1 MRLIYSFLGIVSLI
15 IGIAACTSTP
25 KDDYDPNT
33 SYWSV
38 NQFIIDQY
46 RIRVGDSLAVTKT
59 VYLNGKSDTTYIRF
73 DEVDWTT
80 IFKVFGAADISHPK
94 FYNRYTFDHFEDNFL
109 KNGSLVYTAKD
120 QDLFV
125 QKLNV
130 SYDTY
135 TQGVQFVY
143 IETLKDDWLRS
154 KEQKLSYYVGKKI
167 VIQEEEKSFFG
178 GDKELI
184 VTYEF

>member
-1 MRLIYSFLGIVSLI
+1 MRLIYSFLGLVFFLV
-15 IGIAACTSTP
+15 GFVACSSAP

-46 RIRVGDSLAVTKT
+46 RIRVMDSIAVTKT
-59 VYLNGKSDTTYIRF
+59 VVLNGKADTTYMRF

-80 IFKVFGAADISHPK
+80 VFKVFGATDISHPK
-94 FYNRYTFDHFEDNFL
+94 FYKAYTFDHFEDNFL
-109 KNGSLVYTAKD
+109 KNGSLVYTSKN
-120 QDLFV
+120 LEMFV

-135 TQGVQFVY
+135 TQGVQMVY

-154 KEQKLSYYVGKKI
+154 KQQKLSYYVGKKI
-167 VIQEEEKSFFG
+167 VIQEEEKSVFG